1 MNTNTTITDK
11 IQILKHSIEQRI
23 VGKPALIDSV
33 ITVLLAGGHLLL
45 EDVPGVG
52 KTSLAKALADSL
64 SLSFARIQCTPDT
77 TPSDI
82 TGLSIYN
89 PADRSFEVVPGPVVN
104 NIVLADEL
112 NRTSPKTQSALL
124 EVMEEHKV
132 TIDGKP
138 LPVPEPFMVIGTQN
152 PAEMAGTYPL
162 PESQLDRFMAR
173 LSIGYPDPQA
183 SEDMARRF
191 LDGQLHD
198 ETTPVLTAADITAM
212 QKEVSATSIHENLT
226 SYAVKIVD
234 ATRTS
239 PEVSCGA
246 SPRAL
251 LSMLRCAQAMACMD
265 GRSYCIP
272 EDIAQ
277 AAALTLPHRLILTTG
292 ARLSRTT
299 KEEVIAKILKQVKVP

>member
-1 MNTNTTITDK
+1 MNERAEK
-11 IQILKHSIEQRI
+11 LKKNMELRI
-23 VGKPALIDSV
+23 VGKGDVIDKV
-33 ITVLLAGGHLLL
+33 IITLLSGGHLLL

-82 TGLSIYN
+82 VGFSMYK
-89 PADRSFEVVPGPVVN
+89 PAEGKFQVMPGPVVH

-132 TIDGKP
+132 TIDGKDF
-138 LPVPEPFMVIGTQN
+138 PVPDPFMVIGTQN
-152 PAEMAGTYPL
+152 PAQMAGTYPL

-173 LSIGYPDPQA
+173 ITVGYPDAKA

-191 LDGQLHD
+191 LSGSLHD
-198 ETTPVLTAADITAM
+198 ETRPVLCGGDINEMRQEAARVT
-212 QKEVSATSIHENLT
+212 IHDNLMA
-226 SYAVKIVD
+226 YAVKIVE
-234 ATRTS
+234 ATRDMA
-239 PEVSCGA
+239 EISCGA
-246 SPRAL
+246 SPRSL
-251 LSMLRCAQAMACMD
+251 LSMLRCAQAIAYID
-265 GRSYCIP
+265 DRSYCVP

-277 AAALTLPHRLILTTG
+277 AAEMTIPHRLVLTSG
-292 ARLSRTT
+292 AKLSRIT
-299 KEEVIAKILKQVKVP
+299 KEEIVRKILGRVSVP

>member
-1 MNTNTTITDK
+1 MNERAEK
-11 IQILKHSIEQRI
+11 LKKNMELRI
-23 VGKPALIDSV
+23 VGKGDVIDKV
-33 ITVLLAGGHLLL
+33 IITLLSGGHLLL

-82 TGLSIYN
+82 VGFSVYM
-89 PADRSFEVVPGPVVN
+89 PAEGKFQVMPGPVVH

-132 TIDGKP
+132 TIDGKDF
-138 LPVPEPFMVIGTQN
+138 PVPDPFMVIGTQN
-152 PAEMAGTYPL
+152 PAQMAGTYPL

-173 LSIGYPDPQA
+173 ITVGYPDAKA

-191 LDGQLHD
+191 LSGSLHD
-198 ETTPVLTAADITAM
+198 ETRPVLNGGDIMHMRQEAARVT
-212 QKEVSATSIHENLT
+212 IHDNLMA
-226 SYAVKIVD
+226 YAVKIVE
-234 ATRTS
+234 ATRDMA
-239 PEVSCGA
+239 EISCGA
-246 SPRAL
+246 SPRSL
-251 LSMLRCAQAMACMD
+251 LSMLRCAQAIAYID
-265 GRSYCIP
+265 DRSYCVP

-277 AAALTLPHRLILTTG
+277 AAEMTIPHRLVLTSG
-292 ARLSRTT
+292 AKLSRIT
-299 KEEVIAKILKQVKVP
+299 KEEIVRKILGRVSVP